1 MMFTF
6 NFRLFTVTN
15 LVAAAS
21 VLAPLGCSS
30 DGDGSPAAGG
40 SSSTGGSTSSGGSS
54 GTTGGTSG
62 TTGGSSSTTGGSSS
76 GTLHG
81 HFTATLKAEELGA
94 PPYTKFAGQ
103 FFNSVNPDT
112 FQLKVDKEQ
121 NGCRLMVPN
130 SVFCDPDCMDGVC
143 TGNNQCTPYP
153 APVYVGVAHLT
164 GIGASEVTIDAD
176 APAYSYQPSAALPN
190 PPCAEGAAVSVT
202 TDKFSVTGKCISALD
217 LKGADPLPVETGK
230 SLPLTWTPPAVAGNT
245 RIKIYLD
252 VAHHG
257 GKKGEIDCDVP
268 DTGSFEIPEPLITR
282 LVGLGLA
289 GFPTIEVTRYSSA
302 VSDKE
307 SEVKLEIASFVSRS
321 VETGVKSC
329 ASDSSQCPTG
339 QTCQDD
345 LTCK

>member
-6 NFRLFTVTN
+6 NFRLFTFTN

-30 DGDGSPAAGG
+30 TGDATGSGG
-40 SSSTGGSTSSGGSS
+40 TSNTGGSTSSGGSP
-54 GTTGGTSG
+54 GTTGGASG
-62 TTGGSSSTTGGSSS
+62 TTGGSSSGSA
-76 GTLHG
+76 LHG
-81 HFTATLKAEELGA
+81 TFTATLKAEELGA
-94 PPYTKFAGQ
+94 PPYTKFSGQ
-103 FFNSVNPDT
+103 FFNSVYPET

-130 SVFCDPDCMDGVC
+130 SVFCEPDCTDGVC

-153 APVYVGVAHLT
+153 PPVYVGVTHLT

-190 PPCAEGAAVSVT
+190 PPCAEGAAVTVT

-217 LKGADPLPVETGK
+217 LKGADPLPVEAGK
-230 SLPLTWTPPAVAGNT
+230 SLPLTWTAPTVAGNT

-257 GKKGEIDCDVP
+257 GKKGEIDCDVA

-289 GFPTIEVTRYSSA
+289 GFPTVEVTRYSSA
-302 VSDKE
+302 ASDKE
-307 SEVKLEIASFVSRS
+307 SDVKLEIASFVSRS

-329 ASDSSQCPTG
+329 ASNDSDCPTG

-345 LTCK
+345 LTCR